1 MEELE
6 QELTEANQRLTRID
20 EADRRLVGTL
30 TIKPDVS
37 AKAASGLAT
46 QASAK
51 PQAAS
56 NEPRAAPQDPHAA
69 PAKQ

>member
-6 QELTEANQRLTRID
+6 QELTEANKRLTRID
-20 EADRRLVGTL
+20 EADKRLVGTL
-30 TIKPDVS
+30 AIKPDAS
-37 AKAASGLAT
+37 AKAASGLST
-46 QASAK
+46 QADPK

-56 NEPRAAPQDPHAA
+56 NDSQTA

>member
-6 QELTEANQRLTRID
+6 QQLTAANSRLTRID
-20 EADRRLVGTL
+20 EADKRLVGTL

-37 AKAASGLAT
+37 AKGASGLAA
-46 QASAK
+46 QANAK
-51 PQAAS
+51 PQAAP
-56 NEPRAAPQDPHAA
+56 NEPQAV

>member
-6 QELTEANQRLTRID
+6 QELTEANKQLTRIN
-20 EADRRLVGTL
+20 EADKRVVGTL
-30 TIKPDVS
+30 AVKPDAS
-37 AKAASGLAT
+37 AKAASGLST
-46 QASAK
+46 QADIK

-56 NEPRAAPQDPHAA
+56 NEPQTA